1 MLRNKGFKVNIY
13 SFKDLIKLR
22 NKLRVLIVKGIKKQ
36 Y

>member
-22 NKLRVLIVKGIKKQ
+22 VLKVKGIKKQ
-36 Y
+36 I